1 MWTYVP
7 WYDWLF
13 AAGGL
18 ATGLYVAVFY
28 PQIAFRLASLTPDK
42 VWLGAI
48 AIILVTP
55 VNFIGNK
62 LWSFRHR
69 G

>member
-1 MWTYVP
+1 V
-7 WYDWLF
+7 
-13 AAGGL
+13 L
-18 ATGLYVAVFY
+18 A
-28 PQIAFRLASLTPDK
+28 Q
-42 VWLGAI
+42 AI
-48 AIILVTP
+48 AIMVVTP